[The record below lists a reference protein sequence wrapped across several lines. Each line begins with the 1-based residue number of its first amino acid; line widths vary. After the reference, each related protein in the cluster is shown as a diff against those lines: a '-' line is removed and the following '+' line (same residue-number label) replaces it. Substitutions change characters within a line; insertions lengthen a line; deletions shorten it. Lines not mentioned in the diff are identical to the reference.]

1 MKKIFSVLLSI
12 IFAVCL
18 LGTLLL
24 GIVRKDFSYSAIT
37 KIASEILKPVSMA
50 EPVDDGLFHPGDV
63 KISLADYEEY
73 GDFGDFD
80 MGALDLSSID
90 MTNLDIN
97 ELVGTYL
104 EAAGVD
110 VEPEFIAEVLAS
122 PDVSDFVD
130 KYVGEVVSYMT
141 GESEELTISPE
152 DISKVINKSLDM
164 YEEHTGEVVDRTG
177 LNEVIEENVAMIQT
191 EVSAALDTA
200 KEENA
205 EALAALKYV
214 ELVLSLKV
222 FLACIGVC
230 VLLALIILLINRN
243 IFSWLVYVFI
253 PVFVDGILIFV
264 AACTAQGVAPGLLSA
279 ALTDAGMPKGVYEG
293 IWSYISIVLSHLK
306 ICGIVCAVG
315 GTVFW
320 ATGIALGKKTKKA
333 E

>member
-1 MKKIFSVLLSI
+1 MRKFFSVLLSI
-12 IFAVCL
+12 LFAVSFL
-18 LGTLLL
+18 ITALL

-37 KIASEILKPVSMA
+37 KMAGEILKPVSKI
-50 EPVDDGLFHPGDV
+50 EPVNDGLFHPGDV
-63 KISLADYEEY
+63 KYSLAAYEDY
-73 GDFGDFD
+73 GDFDIS
-80 MGALDLSSID
+80 ALDLSSVD
-90 MTNLDIN
+90 FTNLDVN
-97 ELVGTYL
+97 ELVQTYL
-104 EAAGVD
+104 DAAGVE

-122 PDVSDFVD
+122 PEVSDFVD
-130 KYVGEVVSYMT
+130 KYAGEVVSYMT
-141 GESEELTISPE
+141 GSSSELKIDAA
-152 DISKVINKSLDM
+152 DIQKVMNKSLDM

-177 LNEVIEENVAMIQT
+177 LDQAIEESVALAQT
-191 EVSAALDTA
+191 EITAALDTA

-205 EALAALKYV
+205 DALAALKYV
-214 ELVLSLKV
+214 ELILSLKV

-230 VLLALIILLINRN
+230 VLLALILFLINRN
-243 IFSWLVYVFI
+243 VFSWLVFVFI
-253 PVFVDGILIFV
+253 PVFIDGILIFV
-264 AACTAQGVAPGLLSA
+264 AACVAQGVAPGLLSA

>member
-1 MKKIFSVLLSI
+1 MRKFFSVLLSI
-12 IFAVCL
+12 LFAVCFL
-18 LGTLLL
+18 ITALL

-37 KIASEILKPVSMA
+37 KMAGEILKPVSKIA
-50 EPVDDGLFHPGDV
+50 PVNDGLFHPGDV
-63 KISLADYEEY
+63 RYSLAAYEDY
-73 GDFGDFD
+73 GDFDIS
-80 MGALDLSSID
+80 ALDLSSVD
-90 MTNLDIN
+90 FTNLDVN
-97 ELVGTYL
+97 ELVQTYL
-104 EAAGVD
+104 DAAGVE

-122 PDVSDFVD
+122 PEVSDFVD
-130 KYVGEVVSYMT
+130 KYAGEVVSYMT
-141 GESEELTISPE
+141 GSSSELKIDAA
-152 DISKVINKSLDM
+152 DIQKVMNKSLDM

-177 LNEVIEENVAMIQT
+177 LDQAIEESVSLAQT
-191 EVSAALDTA
+191 EITAALDTA

-205 EALAALKYV
+205 DALAALKYV
-214 ELVLSLKV
+214 ELILSLKI

-230 VLLALIILLINRN
+230 VLLALILFLINRN
-243 IFSWLVYVFI
+243 VFSWLVYVFI
-253 PVFVDGILIFV
+253 PVFVDGILIFIT
-264 AACTAQGVAPGLLSA
+264 ACVAQGVAPGLLSA